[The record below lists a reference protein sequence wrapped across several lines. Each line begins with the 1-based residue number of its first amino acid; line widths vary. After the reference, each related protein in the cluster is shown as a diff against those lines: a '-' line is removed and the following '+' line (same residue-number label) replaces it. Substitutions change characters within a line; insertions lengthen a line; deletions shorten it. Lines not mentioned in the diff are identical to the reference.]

1 MKTKERENAIRES
14 GHGKRDKERA
24 YSDSRLLFPTYQEM
38 KVHPAMLMKIK
49 ERENG
54 IWDTTNGT
62 RSAPMLTPDSSLLT
76 SAFQKMKVHPEM
88 LLKTKEREN
97 GTRSARILTPFS

>member
-1 MKTKERENAIRES
+1 
-14 GHGKRDKERA
+14 
-24 YSDSRLLFPTYQEM
+24 
-38 KVHPAMLMKIK
+38 
-49 ERENG
+49 
-54 IWDTTNGT
+54 
-62 RSAPMLTPDSSLLT
+62 MLTPDSSLLT